1 MLSGFF
7 IQSFVIH
14 LLLGH
19 TSETIFY
26 ARNREPFPVASFLCV
41 FIEFKGMNQ
50 IIIEKTFDIPET
62 FTTFLVKYDE
72 SDFFPKRR
80 IVTEKDGIL
89 D

>member
-7 IQSFVIH
+7 IQFFVIH

-26 ARNREPFPVASFLCV
+26 ARNREPFPVASFFCV

-50 IIIEKTFDIPET
+50 IIIEKTFAIPET
-62 FTTFLVKYDE
+62 FTTFVVKYDE

>member
-1 MLSGFF
+1 MLAIGNHFRLR
-7 IQSFVIH
+7 V
-14 LLLGH
+14 
-19 TSETIFY
+19 
-26 ARNREPFPVASFLCV
+26 FLCV